1 LSNYPLF
8 ILAGLLHWQF
18 FAVATESATRT
29 MLSSAG
35 LIRKLYFPRLV
46 LPVAVVAFQA
56 VQLLLAVAV
65 MMLVYVPLGGEFW
78 VGLLTYPLILILQ
91 TAFVIGVA
99 LMVSVLNVF
108 YRDLEH
114 LVEVGLKLLFWLTPV
129 IYNFTMIPQWA
140 QLWFR
145 LNPMMPF
152 AISYQN
158 LFYQQ
163 EWPDP
168 RNWLLMALWALGSLV
183 LGMYVFRRLEH
194 RVAEEL

>member
-1 LSNYPLF
+1 
-8 ILAGLLHWQF
+8 
-18 FAVATESATRT
+18 